1 MADPSQAKYPVSVL
15 AGPYGHPFHPLL
27 VTVPVGAWFA
37 SLVFDLASRRVPDP
51 AFLVRSSM
59 WLIAIGLIGAAAA
72 ALAGFLDLA
81 AIPAGT
87 RARRMALVHM
97 TLNITVTVAYLADW
111 LVRRAVL
118 RPPDRVPP
126 ALIVLSA
133 VNFTVLAISGYL
145 GGRLAYRYG
154 VRVAT
159 ETTQASGFLLTR
171 RARSAGA
178 AATHQRPANR
188 PGPPVQG
195 PWN

>member
-1 MADPSQAKYPVSVL
+1 MADPEEAKHPVSAL

-37 SLVFDLASRRVPDP
+37 SLVFDLASHRVPGP
-51 AFLVRSSM
+51 GFLARGSL
-59 WLIAIGLIGAAAA
+59 WLIAIGVAGAFAAAF
-72 ALAGFLDLA
+72 AGFLDLA

-87 RARRMALVHM
+87 RARRTALVHM
-97 TLNITVTVAYLADW
+97 SLNIAVTAAYLADC
-111 LVRRAVL
+111 LLRRADY
-118 RPPDRVPP
+118 RHPGPVPP

-159 ETTQASGFLLTR
+159 EVTQAEGFRPAGR
-171 RARSAGA
+171 RDDGA
-178 AATHQRPANR
+178 AATRQPPVSPPGRPAR
-188 PGPPVQG
+188 GPGG
-195 PWN
+195 